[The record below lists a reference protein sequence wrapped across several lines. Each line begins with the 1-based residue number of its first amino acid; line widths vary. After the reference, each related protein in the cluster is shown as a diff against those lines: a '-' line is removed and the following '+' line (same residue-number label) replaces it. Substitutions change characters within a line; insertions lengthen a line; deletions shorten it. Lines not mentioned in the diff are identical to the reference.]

1 MAPWVLTNPQPKRH
15 PDRFIHFHRAYV
27 RDQQAESKP
36 RYMCDGRPHFVLCTE
51 VWLNDKTVVNYR
63 LRPDVQFVAV
73 VCDDKAKQTDR
84 NTDTSR
90 PSQIELMVFIIWRV
104 FVCLFVTNT
113 GWPKKVVRFQHAISL
128 EPFTEFN
135 ISSPTYFRKIALQA
149 TSSSIQTR
157 AYMGCVGKLQS
168 NLYSQ
173 KL

>member
-73 VCDDKAKQTDR
+73 ICDDKAKQTDR

-90 PSQIELMVFIIWRV
+90 PSQIELMVFII
-104 FVCLFVTNT
+104 
-113 GWPKKVVRFQHAISL
+113 
-128 EPFTEFN
+128 
-135 ISSPTYFRKIALQA
+135 
-149 TSSSIQTR
+149 
-157 AYMGCVGKLQS
+157 
-168 NLYSQ
+168 
-173 KL
+173 